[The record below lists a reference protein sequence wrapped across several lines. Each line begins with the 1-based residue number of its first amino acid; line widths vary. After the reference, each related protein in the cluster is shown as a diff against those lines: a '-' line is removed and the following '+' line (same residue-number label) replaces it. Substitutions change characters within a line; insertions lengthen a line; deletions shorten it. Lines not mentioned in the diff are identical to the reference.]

1 MAKRLFS
8 SWIILFLLLVS
19 FNAAQAQDLSGYWD
33 VKVQGAD
40 HFTDTE
46 PSQVPIAET
55 ETFMQIDRYDGKVV
69 ITFGGF
75 GGVHTAT
82 IFKGAAGEDNFVATW
97 WYEAYPY
104 ETKVLTGLYEP
115 SSGKIR
121 GRMLYP
127 RVSERPGFV
136 PGWVDV
142 EYVATRRTA
151 MAPSR

>member
-1 MAKRLFS
+1 M
-8 SWIILFLLLVS
+8 
-19 FNAAQAQDLSGYWD
+19 
-33 VKVQGAD
+33 QGAD
-40 HFTDTE
+40 HFTDRE

-55 ETFMQIDRYDGKVV
+55 ETFMQIDRDNGKVV

-75 GGVHTAT
+75 GGVHSAT
-82 IFKGAAGEDNFVATW
+82 IFKGAAGEDRFVATW

-115 SSGKIR
+115 SSGKLR
-121 GRMLYP
+121 GRMIYP
-127 RVSERPGFV
+127 RVSDRPGIA

-142 EYVATRRTA
+142 EYVATRRTV